1 MRRSQPTLEQLF
13 EGPIQV
19 LATTLQPQTVK
30 QYRACVRSF
39 LTYLHARFPHL
50 RKLSQLRRDPHLL
63 GWFRFL
69 CQHEPPLC
77 NLVREARLVQLRRLL
92 RDLADRGHPLPPDLI
107 RRQDFPS
114 RDQYL
119 PRPLS
124 LEEDQRLQQQLRLTD
139 TLEGNALRLIRA
151 TGIRIGECITLPIDC
166 LQSVNEKQVALQV
179 PLGKL
184 HSERLV
190 PIDEE
195 TQRIVSRMVELRAL
209 RRAGRWG
216 RVATPGPESQA
227 FLLPRYRQ
235 PRSHYWADVLRH
247 SLAQAARAASCTS
260 RVTPH
265 RLRHSFATE
274 MVRLGVSLPA
284 LMQMLGHK
292 DVRMTLRYVEVV
304 QLDLQREFHRARQ
317 NPVVLHSIPQL
328 PLPSFTAA
336 APERAD
342 LAAIRQTIAATRHL
356 LQLFQPQLEA
366 RLQRKLRRLTQRLL
380 NIDHELERLSP
391 NECTL
396 AG

>member
-1 MRRSQPTLEQLF
+1 MKRSQPTLDELF
-13 EGPIQV
+13 EGQIQI
-19 LATTLQPQTVK
+19 LLTTLRPQTVK
-30 QYRACVRSF
+30 QYRACARSF
-39 LTYLHARFPHL
+39 LAYLHARFPNL
-50 RKLSQLRRDPHLL
+50 RKLSQLRRNPHLL

-69 CQHEPPLC
+69 CQHDPPLC
-77 NLVREARLVQLRRLL
+77 NLVREARLVQLRRML
-92 RDLADRGHPLPPDLI
+92 RDLADQGHVLQPDLI
-107 RRQDFPS
+107 RRQDFPP
-114 RDQYL
+114 RDHYL
-119 PRPLS
+119 PRPLP
-124 LEEDQRLQQQLRLTD
+124 LEDDQRLQQQLRLTD
-139 TLEGNALRLIRA
+139 TLESNALRLMRA
-151 TGIRIGECITLPIDC
+151 TGIRIGECIALPIDC
-166 LQSVNEKQVALQV
+166 LQSVNEKQVALHV

-190 PIDEE
+190 PVDEE
-195 TQRIVSRMVELRAL
+195 TVRIVAHMVEFHTQTPMA
-209 RRAGRWG
+209 RRRRTAPTGG
-216 RVATPGPESQA
+216 NQSQA

-235 PRSHYWADVLRH
+235 PHYWEDILRD
-247 SLAQAARAASCTS
+247 SLAEATRAAGCTG

-328 PLPSFTAA
+328 PLPSLTT
-336 APERAD
+336 APERVD
-342 LAAIRQTIAATRHL
+342 LVTIRQAIAATRHL

-366 RLQRKLRRLTQRLL
+366 KPQRKLRRLLQRLL
-380 NIDHELERLSP
+380 NIDHELDRLP
-391 NECTL
+391 KNECTL

>member
-1 MRRSQPTLEQLF
+1 VKRAQPTLDQLF
-13 EGPIQV
+13 EAPIQN
-19 LATTLQPQTVK
+19 LATTLRPPTVK

-69 CQHEPPLC
+69 CQHDPPLC
-77 NLVREARLVQLRRLL
+77 NLVREARLVQLRRIL
-92 RDLADRGHPLPPDLI
+92 RDLADQGHPLPPDLI
-107 RRQDFPS
+107 RREDFPP

-119 PRPLS
+119 PRPLPI
-124 LEEDQRLQQQLRLTD
+124 EEDQRLQQQLRLTD
-139 TLEGNALRLIRA
+139 TLESNALRLMRA
-151 TGIRIGECITLPIDC
+151 TGIRIGECIALPIHC
-166 LQSVNEKQVALQV
+166 LQSVNEKQVALHV

-190 PIDEE
+190 PVDEE
-195 TQRIVSRMVELRAL
+195 TRRIVERLVQLRAL
-209 RRAGRWG
+209 PPAIGRRR
-216 RVATPGPESQA
+216 RVPIPESQA
-227 FLLPRYRQ
+227 FLLSRYR
-235 PRSHYWADVLRH
+235 PKYWAKILCD
-247 SLAQAARAASCTS
+247 SLAETARAAGCTG

-292 DVRMTLRYVEVV
+292 DIRMTMRYVEVV

-328 PLPSFTAA
+328 PLPSSTTPA
-336 APERAD
+336 RVD
-342 LAAIRQTIAATRHL
+342 LASVRQAIAATRHL
-356 LQLFQPQLEA
+356 LHLFQTQLEA
-366 RLQRKLRRLTQRLL
+366 KGQRKLRRLTQRLL
-380 NIDHELERLSP
+380 NIDHELDRLSSK